1 MNRFPE
7 NFMWGGATSAN
18 QYEGAWDIAGKG
30 ESFPDHLTAGS
41 RTQPRLFH
49 KEIQPDIYYP
59 CHDGVDGYH
68 HYKEDIALF
77 AEMGFKVYRLS
88 INWPRLFPKG
98 DENQPDERGV
108 MYYHDVFAECHKYGI
123 EPLVTISHL
132 EMPYY
137 LCEHYG
143 GWTDRRLI
151 DFYMK
156 LCKVLFVEYR
166 EQVKW
171 WLTFNEI
178 NGLAN
183 GATFAGGILPKDNGS
198 LFDFSEKST
207 EEISRNFTALHHQFI
222 ASAKAVKLAHEINAE
237 NKVGCMILG
246 RASYPL
252 TCKPEDIFA
261 NYQDVQMGTNFCS
274 DVQVRG
280 CYPSY
285 ALRKFENEGIKID
298 WQDDDETVLREGK
311 VDFYSFSYYSSGC
324 VAAEKSIGKSEGNIV
339 ESIKNPYLSASEWGW
354 TIDPLGLRYYLN
366 EIYNRYQIPIMI
378 VENGLGAF
386 DKLEE
391 DGTIHDPYRI
401 DYMRKHIEA
410 MSDAINKDGVNL
422 IGYTSWGCID
432 IVSGGTGEMSK
443 RYGFIYVDKNDDGT
457 GTYKRYRKDS
467 FYWYKKVI
475 SSNGNEW
482 D

>member
-1 MNRFPE
+1 
-7 NFMWGGATSAN
+7 MWGGATSAN
-18 QYEGAWDIAGKG
+18 QYEGAWNAAGKG
-30 ESFPDHLTAGS
+30 DSFPDHLTAGS

-49 KEIQPDIYYP
+49 NEIKPDVYYP

-68 HYKEDIALF
+68 HYKEDVALF

-98 DENQPDERGV
+98 DEEKPNEEGV
-108 MYYHDVFAECHKYGI
+108 SYYRSVLEECHKYGI

-137 LCEHYG
+137 LCKNYG
-143 GWTDRRLI
+143 GWADRKLI
-151 DFYMK
+151 SFYLN
-156 LCKVLFVEYR
+156 LCKVLFTEYKGLVR
-166 EQVKW
+166 W

-183 GATFAGGILPKDNGS
+183 GADFPGGLLPEEGKP
-198 LFDFSEKST
+198 LFDFSPKSN
-207 EEISRNFTALHHQFI
+207 EYLSKRFSALHHQFL
-222 ASAKAVKLAHEINAE
+222 ASALAVKLAHEIDPQNR
-237 NKVGCMILG
+237 VGCMILG

-252 TCKPEDIFA
+252 TCKPEDIMA
-261 NYQDVQMGTNFCS
+261 NYKDEQMGNRFCS

-280 CYPSY
+280 YYPSY
-285 ALRKFENEGIKID
+285 ALKKFENEGIVID
-298 WQDDDETVLREGK
+298 WQKDDETILKEGK

-324 VAAEKSIGKSEGNIV
+324 VTADKDIAKAGGNIV
-339 ESIKNPYLSASEWGW
+339 ESVKNPYLTASDWGW

-366 EIYNRYQIPIMI
+366 EIYDRYQVPIMI

-386 DKLEE
+386 DRLEE

-401 DYMRKHIEA
+401 DYTRRHIEA
-410 MSDAINKDGVNL
+410 MADAINIDGVDL
-422 IGYTSWGCID
+422 IGYTYWGCID
-432 IVSGGTGEMSK
+432 VVSGGTGEMAK
-443 RYGFIYVDKNDDGT
+443 RYGFIYVDKNDDGS
-457 GTYKRYRKDS
+457 GSYKRYRKDS

-475 SSNGNEW
+475 ESNGENL